1 MDRCENCDAVIG
13 KLETAHIFQGNKIVC
28 DPCYA
33 KLASPAGNKQKSIQ
47 EIELTGKRWKAMK
60 LIGVASI
67 ILGVVAGA
75 AGRSLSG
82 NPQVANL
89 VAIPFLL
96 IGVGCIVVARAGAWW
111 NNR

>member
-13 KLETAHIFQGNKIVC
+13 KLETAHIFQGKKIVC

-33 KLASPAGNKQKSIQ
+33 KLASPAGNKQKFIQ

-60 LIGVASI
+60 LIGVAFI
-67 ILGVVAGA
+67 ILGAVAGA
-75 AGRSLSG
+75 VGRSLSA
-82 NPQVANL
+82 NPQVENL
-89 VAIPFLL
+89 LVLPFLL
-96 IGVGCIVVARAGAWW
+96 IGIGFIIAARAGAWW